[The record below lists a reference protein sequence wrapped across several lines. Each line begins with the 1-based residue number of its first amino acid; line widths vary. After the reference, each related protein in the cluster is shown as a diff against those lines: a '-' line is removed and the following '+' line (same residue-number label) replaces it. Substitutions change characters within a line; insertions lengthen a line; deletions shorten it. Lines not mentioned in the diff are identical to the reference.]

1 MLSNLEEYQSN
12 TDPFHTDTD
21 GDVLHDGEEIDRGM
35 KSLIPNPDDDG
46 LLNDEEVPKRID
58 TVEVDTG

>member
-12 TDPFHTDTD
+12 IDPFHTDTN
-21 GDVLHDGEEIDRGM
+21 GDVLHDGEGIDRGM
-35 KSLIPNPDDDG
+35 KSLISNPDDDG

-58 TVEVDTG
+58 TVEADTS